1 MKNIIIILIIL
12 LSVSVNAQSVPQKYQ
27 GQYEI
32 KHSWVEQC
40 LSNLM
45 ANPYQMFEMNVDEK
59 KMYNKVVS
67 LKKGVE
73 LPNNVK
79 YVHFIQGVVKAH
91 GETWVI
97 YTVTTPGYENS
108 RFVKLSNY

>member
-1 MKNIIIILIIL
+1 MKNIIIILITL
-12 LSVSVNAQSVPQKYQ
+12 LSVSVNAQNIPQKYQ
-27 GQYEI
+27 GQYKI

-45 ANPYQMFEMNVDEK
+45 VNPYQMFEMSVDEK
-59 KMYNKVVS
+59 KIYNKVVS

-73 LPNNVK
+73 LLNNVK
-79 YVHFIQGVVKAH
+79 HVHFIQGVVKAH
-91 GETWVI
+91 GETWVV

-108 RFVKLSNY
+108 RFVKLENY